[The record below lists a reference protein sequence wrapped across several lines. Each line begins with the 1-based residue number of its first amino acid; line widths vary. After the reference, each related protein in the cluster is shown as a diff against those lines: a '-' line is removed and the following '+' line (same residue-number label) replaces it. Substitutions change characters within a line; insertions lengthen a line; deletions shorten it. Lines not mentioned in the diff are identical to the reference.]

1 MIQPFKLSEVTL
13 DERIEVFDQ
22 LGRILKRYLG
32 SSPSQVKTLTKQST
46 GIKDS
51 QFSVLESIIENSV
64 EEAGIL
70 NPWFTRQNILTA
82 LSGISRILTRKNL
95 ENWLYKYNPALLSPE
110 IPLKIGVIMAG
121 NIPLVGFH
129 DFLCI
134 LMAGHRFTGKL
145 SSRDDRLLPMVSRL
159 ISLINSNL
167 NEYVEFTDER
177 LSGTDAI
184 IATGS
189 NNTYR
194 YFDYYFGK
202 YPHIFRKNRNG
213 AAILNG
219 NETPDQLA
227 GLGDDIFTYFGLGC
241 RNISKIFV
249 PEKYEFKKFLEALE
263 RFSYV
268 TEHNKYM
275 NNYQYFRS
283 VYLLNRIPHYDNG
296 FLLLKQDTSY
306 NSPVGV
312 LFYEY
317 YSSMEMLKEK
327 LVTDGDL
334 LQCITAIEIPGLKTV
349 PFGKTQ
355 FPELWDY
362 ADNINTI
369 DFLINLWKKTEHD
382 L

>member
-1 MIQPFKLSEVTL
+1 MQPPKLSKVTL
-13 DERIEVFDQ
+13 DERIGVFDQ
-22 LGRILKRYLG
+22 LGRIFKRYLG
-32 SSPSQVKTLTKQST
+32 SSPSQVKPITKQST

-51 QFSVLESIIENSV
+51 QFSVPESIIENSV

-82 LSGISRILTRKNL
+82 LSGISRILTHKNL
-95 ENWLYKYNPALLSPE
+95 NTWLHPWNPAFLSPE
-110 IPLKIGVIMAG
+110 TPLKIGVIMAG

-129 DFLCI
+129 DFLSI
-134 LMAGHRFTGKL
+134 LMTGHKFTGKL

-159 ISLINSNL
+159 ISLINRDL
-167 NEYVEFTDER
+167 NEYIEFTDEK
-177 LSGTDAI
+177 LSGIDAI

-189 NNTYR
+189 NNTYM

-227 GLGDDIFTYFGLGC
+227 SLGDDIFIYFGLGC

-263 RFSYV
+263 KFSCV

-275 NNYQYFRS
+275 NNYHYFRS

-296 FLLLKQDTSY
+296 FLILKQDASY

-312 LFYEY
+312 LFYDY
-317 YSSMEMLKEK
+317 YSSIEMLKEK
-327 LVTDGDL
+327 LIADGDL
-334 LQCITAIEIPGLKTV
+334 LQCVAATEIPGLKTI
-349 PFGKTQ
+349 PFGRTQ
-355 FPELWDY
+355 FPELSDY

-369 DFLINLWKKTEHD
+369 DFLINLWEKTEHD